1 MTRLRFKSA
10 GPITLFLLAN
20 ARTCAARLL
29 DSRAHTSHTQ
39 PTVSVGPV
47 QTALGSSHGC
57 NPSAACPGDRRTLH
71 PRVVAACHLIHTR
84 PPDIHVACLAYQ
96 RSLSNPYFFLGLR
109 RPRLVSACRRDDTVG
124 FPSSGTPIA
133 AVIPVLTSNEVTI
146 SSAGPTSATCPT
158 TFWRCVPEREFRLLK
173 RSRHGPLQE
182 QSTRKPARLT
192 TL

>member
-96 RSLSNPYFFLGLR
+96 RSLSNPYFFLGLG
-109 RPRLVSACRRDDTVG
+109 RPRSRNSTDRPLRRASVPTR
-124 FPSSGTPIA
+124 SG
-133 AVIPVLTSNEVTI
+133 
-146 SSAGPTSATCPT
+146 AGSDLPGG
-158 TFWRCVPEREFRLLK
+158 RCAHHDWF
-173 RSRHGPLQE
+173 G
-182 QSTRKPARLT
+182 
-192 TL
+192 